1 MGNSIRFLVNL
12 FLAYTL
18 GLHNIGL
25 WFILVEEVSP
35 FSLYFWVLMYFQV
48 GLPILGVYLLCST
61 NVVMQKKES
70 TRMEDRKSIHTYIIS
85 NLVLLVPC
93 LFLLVRALQTKKYF
107 WQLEAALTGNVVWY
121 CTEVCLILLW
131 KQDSLLPSKFRGFT
145 SKHE

>member
-25 WFILVEEVSP
+25 WFILVKEISP

-48 GLPILGVYLLCST
+48 GLPILGVYALCSI
-61 NVVMQKKES
+61 NVILQKMES
-70 TRMEDRKSIHTYIIS
+70 TRMEDRKSIHTYMVS

-93 LFLLVRALQTKKYF
+93 LFLLVRTLQTKRDF
-107 WQLEAALTGNVVWY
+107 WELEAALAGNVVWY

-131 KQDSLLPSKFRGFT
+131 KQDSFLPSKFSGVI